1 MASEGRVENGDWA
14 SRTVSCGARELHDWV
29 GPVRFAGYIKFMKPV
44 VVIGG
49 GPAGSVFGAILAN
62 EGIPVVLFER
72 GSHPRHHVGESLQPA
87 TIDILDEH
95 LGIREAIA
103 AEDFALKYG
112 AVYVWGETDEPWSI
126 LFDERLER
134 DVDSITEADLLAG
147 DYERAWQVRRSRFDE
162 IVFTAAKAR
171 GVEAHTDCGVAKV
184 LFEGDRA
191 VGVLLED
198 GRRVE
203 ASMVVDAS
211 GQRCMI
217 GRHLGLIEP
226 AEDLK
231 SIAIYSYFRGAGGLP
246 APLCR
251 HAQLITAIP
260 EGWLWFIPISAD
272 VTSIGLVT
280 QDRHQY
286 TEDEFRALL
295 ERSPVPIDDGEYCE
309 VDGVRGL
316 QVVRDWSYSAETY
329 HGPGHVLVGDAA
341 CFVDPILAGGVDFAI
356 RGAANAAVAVM
367 EALTGNGS
375 ALTRYSKTMR
385 KDYQAWLRMA
395 RYWYG
400 NNRKVDG
407 FFWEAH
413 QLIQSK
419 SVSTPLRAFVYL
431 TSGHYAADAHFK
443 VFQEW
448 QEKKMFEALGV
459 NRTALKSALDH
470 RRSDAPIPTK

>member
-1 MASEGRVENGDWA
+1 
-14 SRTVSCGARELHDWV
+14 
-29 GPVRFAGYIKFMKPV
+29 MKPV

-49 GPAGSVFGAILAN
+49 GPAGSVFSAILAS
-62 EGIPVVLFER
+62 EGIPVMLFER
-72 GSHPRHHVGESLQPA
+72 GAHPRHHVGESLQPA
-87 TIDILDEH
+87 TIDILEEH
-95 LGIREAIA
+95 LGIRDAIA

-134 DVDSITEADLLAG
+134 DVDSISEEEMLAR

-162 IVFTAAKAR
+162 IIFNAAVAK
-171 GVEAHTDCGVAKV
+171 GVQAHTNTGVAKV
-184 LFEGDRA
+184 LFEDDRA
-191 VGVLLED
+191 VGVILDD
-198 GRRVE
+198 GRQID
-203 ASMVVDAS
+203 ASFVVDAS
-211 GQRCMI
+211 GQRCLI
-217 GRHLGLIEP
+217 GRHLGLIDP

-231 SIAIYSYFRGAGGLP
+231 SIAIYSYFRDAGGLP
-246 APLCR
+246 APLGR
-251 HAQLITAIP
+251 HAQLIAAIP

-280 QDRHQY
+280 QDRRPY
-286 TEDEFRALL
+286 TEDEFRELL
-295 ERSPVPIDDGEYCE
+295 ARSPVPIDDGTYCE

-316 QVVRDWSYSAETY
+316 QTVRDWSYSARSF
-329 HGPGHVLVGDAA
+329 HGPGHVLIGDAA

-356 RGAANAAVAVM
+356 RGSANAAVAVM
-367 EALTGNGS
+367 ETLTGS
-375 ALTRYSKTMR
+375 TTAMSRYAQTMR

-407 FFWEAH
+407 FFWQAH
-413 QLIQSK
+413 QLVQSA

-431 TSGHYAADAHFK
+431 TSGHYSADAHFK

-448 QEKKMFEALGV
+448 QEKKMFHALGV
-459 NRTALKSALDH
+459 NRSELKTALEQH
-470 RRSDAPIPTK
+470 RPEPSSQA